1 VLLAELAALRRL
13 RAGVIIVHA
22 IAKHA
27 PALEQARETMAAAV
41 ARKQLESA
49 EPIPPL
55 AIWIDLIAPTID
67 EDCRVQEYVGAPI
80 PTKADPDYTEP
91 PETHYVGNGV
101 RYLHASVLSE
111 PEDTPAITG
120 VTFII
125 APKTLVTVRYH
136 RVESFDVFAQKLCKS
151 AGEALFPDAVAVGLI
166 NTVLNS
172 LARALSKSGENLDRI
187 ASAVFRAKGDRS
199 RRNQIYFDTLNAL
212 GREEEKISN
221 LRESMVSIE
230 RLLLFLSSE
239 GRPAN
244 APKCVQEA
252 TKSALRDL
260 LSLEEDAGFKA
271 QKVQFLLDATLGFIN
286 LAQNDI
292 IKLFSVLAVIF
303 MPPTVIASI
312 YGMNFKE
319 MPELEWHWGYPFAVV
334 LMITVAIG
342 PYLFF
347 RWKRWL

>member
-1 VLLAELAALRRL
+1 
-13 RAGVIIVHA
+13 
-22 IAKHA
+22 
-27 PALEQARETMAAAV
+27 MAAAV
-41 ARKQLESA
+41 TRTQLKPA
-49 EPIPPL
+49 EPIPPG
-55 AIWIDLIAPTID
+55 AIWIDLIAPTVE
-67 EDCRVQEYVGAPI
+67 EDCTVEEFVGAPI

-91 PETHYVGNGV
+91 PETHYAENNV

-111 PEDTPAITG
+111 PEDTPDITG

-125 APKTLVTVRYH
+125 APTTLVTVRYH
-136 RVESFDVFAQKLCKS
+136 PVESFDVFAQKLCKTPGQ
-151 AGEALFPDAVAVGLI
+151 APFPDAVAIALI
-166 NTVLNS
+166 NTVVNRS
-172 LARALSKSGENLDRI
+172 ARALSKSGEGLDRI
-187 ASAVFRAKGDRS
+187 ASAVFRAKGDQRRRS
-199 RRNQIYFDTLNAL
+199 QIYSDTLNAL
-212 GREEEKISN
+212 GREDEKISN

-239 GRPAN
+239 GRPSD
-244 APKCVQEA
+244 APKSVREA

-260 LSLEEDAGFKA
+260 QSLEEDASFKA
-271 QKVQFLLDATLGFIN
+271 QKVQFLLDATLGLIN

-319 MPELEWHWGYPFAVV
+319 MPELEWHWGYPLAIV
-334 LMITVAIG
+334 LMITAAIG